1 MNTVLKLDNLSIT
14 IENHKQNKP
23 IVKDMSLSIKQS
35 QTVALVGE
43 SGSGKSMS
51 AHAILN
57 LLPRSANFKVGGK
70 IIFMNKDILT
80 YSHSEL
86 LGLRGND
93 IAMIFQEPMSAL
105 NPLHTVFEQI
115 AEIIM
120 VHNPMSKIALKNKV
134 YELLEKVELQKYGKL
149 EKISTS
155 YPHELSGGQRQR
167 VMIAMAISNNPK
179 LLIADEPTTA
189 LDLTIQYQI
198 LNLLKRIQDTDKMAI
213 LLITH
218 DLSVV
223 RKYSDHIYVIHQG
236 EIVENNSTQELFNHP
251 KNDYTKLLLGNNL
264 ASNLYNSKGKEE
276 LLRITNLSVKFPIKK
291 GVFQRVV
298 DNFVAVNN
306 ANFSLLK
313 GECYGIIGE
322 SGSGKSTL
330 AQAILRLLDSSGEIQ
345 FMDKKIKALSK
356 KELRKIRSDMQIVF
370 QDPFNSLNPRMSIFA
385 IISEGLDIHT
395 ELNKDKKVKLVLD
408 ILDDVDMPK
417 DCIYKFPH
425 EFSGGQRQRIAVARA
440 LILNPKLLIFD
451 EPTSALDRQVQFL
464 LLDLLKKIQK
474 KYALTYIF
482 ISHDLEVIQG
492 ICNRVAVMKEGSI
505 IEQNNTQEIFDN
517 PQHSYTKELISAS
530 K

>member
-1 MNTVLKLDNLSIT
+1 MKTVLSLEKLSIHIDAQEKKQIVQDINLS
-14 IENHKQNKP
+14 
-23 IVKDMSLSIKQS
+23 VKES

-57 LLPRSANFKVGGK
+57 LLPSSANFKVEGEV
-70 IIFMNKDILT
+70 IFNDKDILK
-80 YSHSEL
+80 YSLPEL
-86 LGLRGND
+86 LDLRGNH
-93 IAMIFQEPMSAL
+93 ISMIFQEPMSAL

-120 VHNPMSKIALKNKV
+120 IHNPMSTGALKEKV
-134 YELLEKVELQKYGKL
+134 YELLEKVELHKYGKL
-149 EKISTS
+149 EKIASS

-198 LNLLKRIQDTDKMAI
+198 LNLLKKLQKDYNMSI

-218 DLSVV
+218 DLAVV
-223 RKYSDHIYVIHQG
+223 RKYSDHIYVIHKG
-236 EIVENNSTQELFNHP
+236 KIVENNSTEELFTNP
-251 KNDYTKLLLGNNL
+251 KNEYTQLLLKNELEENIYD
-264 ASNLYNSKGKEE
+264 ATGKEE
-276 LLRITNLSVKFPIKK
+276 LIRVKNLWVKFPIKK
-291 GVFQRVV
+291 GIFQRVV

-306 ANFSLLK
+306 ANFSLLQ

-330 AQAILRLLDSSGEIQ
+330 AQAILRLVDSSGEII
-345 FMDKKIKALSK
+345 FLNKEINTLGK
-356 KELRKIRSDMQIVF
+356 KELQHLRSNMQIVF

-395 ELNKDKKVKLVLD
+395 SLSKDEKIKSVLD
-408 ILDDVDMPK
+408 ILDEVDMPK
-417 DCIYKFPH
+417 DCIYKLPH

-440 LILNPKLLIFD
+440 LILKPKLLIFD
-451 EPTSALDRQVQFL
+451 EPTSALDRQVQFI

-474 KYALTYIF
+474 KYSLTYIF

-492 ICNRVAVMKEGSI
+492 ICNTVAVMKEGCI
-505 IEQNNTQEIFDN
+505 VEQNSTQEIFNN
-517 PQHSYTKELISAS
+517 PQHFYTKELIAAS